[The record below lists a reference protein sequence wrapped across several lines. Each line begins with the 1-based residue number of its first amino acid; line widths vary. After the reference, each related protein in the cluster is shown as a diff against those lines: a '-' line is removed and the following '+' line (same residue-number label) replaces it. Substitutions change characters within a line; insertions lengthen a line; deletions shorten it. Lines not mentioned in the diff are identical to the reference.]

1 MQNVASY
8 YSSSMLLLS
17 GQPLSLSQIAAVAD
31 ASAEIRLAPSAIA
44 RMQTSCEIVHR
55 AAEGHYPVYGINTGF
70 GKLCDVAIPCDQ
82 LSTLQLN
89 LVRSHACGLGTPLSE
104 PETRAIMALRANTL
118 ALGYSGVRPE
128 IAHTLTLLLNC
139 RVHPLIPSKGSVGAS
154 GDLAPLAHLALCM
167 IGEGEAL
174 HQGQPIG
181 AQGHNDARL
190 RLRQRCAE
198 AAGVA
203 AHQVQLQARELAVR
217 DAHFAEFAEAGIDA
231 VDGEGIVRDAA
242 HHGARGVHLGDGG
255 MGDLHTDGPSGY
267 PVRDLGDFVQ
277 REGLSTELQH
287 SARIITR
294 AGRFLNRESSVKL

>member
-1 MQNVASY
+1 MQTGASY

-44 RMQTSCEIVHR
+44 RMQASCEIVHR

-128 IAHTLTLLLNC
+128 IAHTLVLLLN
-139 RVHPLIPSKGSVGAS
+139 RGVHPVIPSKGSVGAS
-154 GDLAPLAHLALCM
+154 GDIAPLAHLALCV
-167 IGEGEAL
+167 IGEGEAIYRGERMPGL
-174 HQGQPIG
+174 AALQRAAIEP
-181 AQGHNDARL
+181 L
-190 RLRQRCAE
+190 RLHAK
-198 AAGVA
+198 
-203 AHQVQLQARELAVR
+203 
-217 DAHFAEFAEAGIDA
+217 
-231 VDGEGIVRDAA
+231 
-242 HHGARGVHLGDGG
+242 
-255 MGDLHTDGPSGY
+255 
-267 PVRDLGDFVQ
+267 
-277 REGLSTELQH
+277 EGLALLNGTQALTAVGALALWRATRLAGLADVSGAMTLAALLGTPVAFDQRIH
-287 SARIITR
+287 AARPHPGQGVVR
-294 AGRFLNRESSVKL
+294 SEERRVGKECRS